1 VSAEKPT
8 RKSAPKTAAP
18 KTAAPKTAAPKTA
31 APKTAAPKTAAPRA
45 PRGKAAV
52 AAPAATAPGQAVTQ
66 APPAAA
72 VSGLRQRYLDDVAPA
87 LRREFGYANPMQ
99 TPRLHKVIVNI
110 GLGEAIQ
117 NAKALDAAV
126 GDLTRITGQ
135 KPIVTKAKRSIAQ
148 FRLRTGMPIGA
159 KVTLRGQRMYDF
171 LERTM
176 RLALPRIRDFRGI
189 SRNSFD
195 GRGNFTLGLREQ
207 LVYPEIDYDK
217 IDRLRGME
225 ISIVTTAKTDEEGL
239 KLLQLL
245 GMPFQAS

>member
-1 VSAEKPT
+1 VSDRPTKPKAAEKPARQFR
-8 RKSAPKTAAP
+8 RKPPEPQEAP
-18 KTAAPKTAAPKTA
+18 
-31 APKTAAPKTAAPRA
+31 
-45 PRGKAAV
+45 AV
-52 AAPAATAPGQAVTQ
+52 APAAPG
-66 APPAAA
+66 
-72 VSGLRQRYLDDVAPA
+72 GLRRRYLDEVAPA
-87 LRREFGYANPMQ
+87 MRREFGYANPMQ
-99 TPRLHKVIVNI
+99 IPRLEKVVVNI

-126 GDLTRITGQ
+126 GDLTQITGQ
-135 KPIVTKAKRSIAQ
+135 KPIVTRAKRSIAQ

-195 GRGNFTLGLREQ
+195 GRGNFSLGLREQ

-225 ISIVTTAKTDEEGL
+225 ISIVTTARTDEEGL